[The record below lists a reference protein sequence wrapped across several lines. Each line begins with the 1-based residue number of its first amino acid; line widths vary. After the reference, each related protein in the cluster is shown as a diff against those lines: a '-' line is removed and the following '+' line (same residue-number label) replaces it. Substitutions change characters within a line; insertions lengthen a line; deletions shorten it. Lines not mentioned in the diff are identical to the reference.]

1 MRAVAHDPPPP
12 VLVALVQVWGDV
24 ILDLSLQCLG
34 QHPAGTLADQL
45 VDQGRAIVPA
55 RVIGIGGSRN
65 YGELSVTGRT
75 FPTGVGAPILLEGL
89 QVIGR
94 VRPLSLIHG
103 SQALLPQGL
112 GGFSPRDPR
121 HAGAASASHCRG
133 ALRGR
138 RRVQAVDAS
147 NDQRW
152 RRGDHQMHR
161 AGRPGCESPLRPA
174 RKPLGVTATAPR

>member
-1 MRAVAHDPPPP
+1 MLAVDFFHVDCALTLRLY
-12 VLVALVQVWGDV
+12 VLFA
-24 ILDLSLQCLG
+24 
-34 QHPAGTLADQL
+34 
-45 VDQGRAIVPA
+45 
-55 RVIGIGGSRN
+55 
-65 YGELSVTGRT
+65 
-75 FPTGVGAPILLEGL
+75 LEGL

-152 RRGDHQMHR
+152 RRGDH
-161 AGRPGCESPLRPA
+161 L
-174 RKPLGVTATAPR
+174 

>member
-45 VDQGRAIVPA
+45 VDQGRAIAAIVPA

-75 FPTGVGAPILLEGL
+75 FPTGGARRSCL
-89 QVIGR
+89 R
-94 VRPLSLIHG
+94 
-103 SQALLPQGL
+103 A
-112 GGFSPRDPR
+112 
-121 HAGAASASHCRG
+121 CR
-133 ALRGR
+133 
-138 RRVQAVDAS
+138 
-147 NDQRW
+147 
-152 RRGDHQMHR
+152 
-161 AGRPGCESPLRPA
+161 
-174 RKPLGVTATAPR
+174 